1 MIQRAADTDVA
12 ERLLQGVDRIG
23 DDARARHGEDRRVAG
38 AQLLHLRDRRAGD
51 DVDAPRAELRGAG
64 ARIGDRAEDEP
75 LGRRLAAPVV
85 GVGLEHDPLAA
96 LPFHEAVGSGAERL
110 ARERVHADLRVGAR
124 QDVQAGE
131 VEDQRR
137 ERGFRRDLDRLGIDD
152 ACALRRPQVG
162 VDRAPLVGELGVD
175 RELHVLRRQ
184 RIAVVEL
191 HAAPQGE
198 APRRRIRV
206 LPADGQ
212 HRLEPQV
219 GPGEVDEGVVEMNHH
234 VVRHHGLRALVRR
247 VEREGSS
254 PNAITHWSFAWTG
267 AGTIRPST
275 MMSRAFR
282 SAFTVGLLRRRDRHG
297 CITGDR
303 TSAVCWKC
311 ST

>member
-1 MIQRAADTDVA
+1 MSPV
-12 ERLLQGVDRIG
+12 
-23 DDARARHGEDRRVAG
+23 
-38 AQLLHLRDRRAGD
+38 HLRNRRAGD
-51 DVDAPRAELRGAG
+51 DVDAPRAEFRGAR

-75 LGRRLAAPVV
+75 LRHRLAAPVI

-110 ARERVHADLRVGAR
+110 RRERVHADPRVGAG

-131 VEDQRR
+131 VEEQRR
-137 ERGFRRDLDRLGIDD
+137 KRGLRRDLDRLGIDD
-152 ACALRRPQVG
+152 ARALRRSQVC

-191 HAAPQGE
+191 HAAPQSE

-212 HRLEPQV
+212 HRLERQV
-219 GPGEVDEGVVEMNHH
+219 GPGEVDEGVVEMDHH

-247 VEREGSS
+247 VEREGLVAERDHPLVLRVDGRRHDQAEHDDDQGVPKCLHAGS
-254 PNAITHWSFAWTG
+254 PSPWIDAS
-267 AGTIRPST
+267 IRS
-275 MMSRAFR
+275 
-282 SAFTVGLLRRRDRHG
+282 VVIRHG

-303 TSAVCWKC
+303 TSTRRSRIDDVHVGIQELTHFALEKDAPARP
-311 ST
+311 